1 MFEFI
6 QTVQL
11 VADNGDTTTLQ
22 PGRVSNKQIAE
33 VLHNIATLLEMQQ
46 ANPYRIAA
54 YRNAANRLTALPFP
68 LALAIIRGAQVK
80 IPGIGERLTS
90 KITELV
96 RTGRMTFYDD
106 LCEESL
112 PEDVR
117 SLMAVPRV
125 GPRTALRLA
134 GQLNIH
140 NVEELQRVA
149 SAGKLREHYGFGVR
163 SERALAEGARA
174 VLEGRVL
181 PPTHELAATGVPEL
195 APSLDLALVP
205 ADESEHAA
213 LAEAIIPPDFVPT
226 GEAAASS
233 AA

>member
-6 QTVQL
+6 QSVQL
-11 VADNGDTTTLQ
+11 VAESGDPTTLQ

-68 LALAIIRGAQVK
+68 MAQAIIQGAQVK
-80 IPGIGERLTS
+80 IPGIGERLTA

-96 RTGRMTFYDD
+96 RSGRMTFYDD

-134 GQLNIH
+134 GKLNIH
-140 NVEELQRVA
+140 SVTELERAA
-149 SAGKLREHYGFGVR
+149 SGGKLREHYGFGQR
-163 SERALAEGARA
+163 SEHTLAEGARA
-174 VLEGRVL
+174 VLEGRVF
-181 PPTHELAATGVPEL
+181 PPSPDSAATGIPGM
-195 APSLDLALVP
+195 APTLELALVP
-205 ADESEHAA
+205 ADATAVDDAA
-213 LAEAIIPPDFVPT
+213 T
-226 GEAAASS
+226 SS